1 MNLKARPSPSQVLLD
16 PATGAPTHLYNG
28 AQPRYDP
35 ALGADCDVG
44 EACRT
49 FTMVTELGG
58 GADRAD
64 LGP

>member
-1 MNLKARPSPSQVLLD
+1 MLLD